1 MNFTS
6 YILAF
11 QLCVILCS
19 SGYYCQAMFF
29 KEIENL
35 KEYFNASNPDVADGG
50 PLFLD
55 ILKNWREESDKTII
69 QSQIVSFYL
78 KLFENFKDNQIIQR
92 SMDTIK
98 EDMLVRFFNSTNS
111 KRDDFL
117 KLIRIPVNDLQV
129 QRKAINE
136 LIKVMNDLSPRSN
149 LRKRKRSQNLF
160 RGRRA
165 SK

>member
-1 MNFTS
+1 MNYTS

-98 EDMLVRFFNSTNS
+98 EDMLVKFFNSSNS

>member
-1 MNFTS
+1 MNYTS

-78 KLFENFKDNQIIQR
+78 KLFENFKDNQVIQR

-98 EDMLVRFFNSTNS
+98 EDMLFKFFNSSTS
-111 KRDDFL
+111 KRSDFL
-117 KLIRIPVNDLQV
+117 KLIQIPVNDMQV

>member
-1 MNFTS
+1 MNYTN

-11 QLCVILCS
+11 QLCVIFCS

-29 KEIENL
+29 KEIEDL

-55 ILKNWREESDKTII
+55 ILKNWREESDKKII

-98 EDMLVRFFNSTNS
+98 EDMLVRFFNNS
-111 KRDDFL
+111 SSKLEDFL

-149 LRKRKRSQNLF
+149 LRKRKRSHSVF
-160 RGRRA
+160 PGRRA

>member
-98 EDMLVRFFNSTNS
+98 EDMLVRFFNSSNS

-117 KLIRIPVNDLQV
+117 KLIQIPVNDLQV

>member
-1 MNFTS
+1 MIF
-6 YILAF
+6 
-11 QLCVILCS
+11 CS

-29 KEIENL
+29 KEIEDL

-55 ILKNWREESDKTII
+55 ILKNWREESDKKII

-98 EDMLVRFFNSTNS
+98 EDMLVRFFNNS
-111 KRDDFL
+111 SSKLEDFL

-149 LRKRKRSQNLF
+149 LRKRKRSHSVF
-160 RGRRA
+160 PGRRA

>member
-1 MNFTS
+1 MNYTS

-98 EDMLVRFFNSTNS
+98 EDMLFKFFNSSTS
-111 KRDDFL
+111 KRSDFL
-117 KLIRIPVNDLQV
+117 KLIQIPVNDMQV

>member
-1 MNFTS
+1 MNYTS

-98 EDMLVRFFNSTNS
+98 EDMLFKFFNSSTS
-111 KRDDFL
+111 KRSDFL
-117 KLIRIPVNDLQV
+117 KLIQIPVNDMQV

-160 RGRRA
+160 RGRGA

>member
-1 MNFTS
+1 MNYTT
-6 YILAF
+6 ICLAF
-11 QLCVILCS
+11 QLCVIFCS

-29 KEIENL
+29 KEIEDL

-55 ILKNWREESDKTII
+55 ILKNWREESDKKII

-98 EDMLVRFFNSTNS
+98 EDMLVRFFNNS
-111 KRDDFL
+111 SSKLEDFL

-149 LRKRKRSQNLF
+149 LRKRKRSHSLF

>member
-1 MNFTS
+1 MNYTS

-19 SGYYCQAMFF
+19 SGCNCQAMFF

-35 KEYFNASNPDVADGG
+35 KEYFNASNPDVSDGG
-50 PLFLD
+50 SLFVD
-55 ILKNWREESDKTII
+55 ILKKWREESDKTII

-78 KLFENFKDNQIIQR
+78 KLFDNFKDNQIIQR

-98 EDMLVRFFNSTNS
+98 EDMLGKFLNSSTS
-111 KRDDFL
+111 KREDFL
-117 KLIRIPVNDLQV
+117 KLIQIPVNDLQV

-136 LIKVMNDLSPRSN
+136 LIKVMSDLSPRSN

>member
-1 MNFTS
+1 
-6 YILAF
+6 
-11 QLCVILCS
+11 
-19 SGYYCQAMFF
+19 MFF

-98 EDMLVRFFNSTNS
+98 EDILVKFLNSSNS
-111 KRDDFL
+111 KREDFL

>member
-1 MNFTS
+1 MKYTS

-11 QLCVILCS
+11 QLCVILGS
-19 SGYYCQAMFF
+19 PSYYCQAAFF

-35 KEYFNASNPDVADGG
+35 KEYFNASNPDVGDGG
-50 PLFLD
+50 SLFLD
-55 ILKNWREESDKTII
+55 ILKNWKEESDKKII
-69 QSQIVSFYL
+69 QSQIVSFYF
-78 KLFENFKDNQIIQR
+78 KLFENLKDNQVIQK

-98 EDMLVRFFNSTNS
+98 EDLFVKFFNSSTS
-111 KRDDFL
+111 KLDDFK
-117 KLIRIPVNDLQV
+117 KLIQIPVDDLQV
-129 QRKAINE
+129 QRKAISE

-149 LRKRKRSQNLF
+149 LRKRKRSQGQF

>member
-98 EDMLVRFFNSTNS
+98 EDMLVRFFNSSNS

>member
-1 MNFTS
+1 MNYTS

-98 EDMLVRFFNSTNS
+98 EDMLFKFFNSSTS
-111 KRDDFL
+111 KRSDFL
-117 KLIRIPVNDLQV
+117 KLIQIPVNDMQV

-149 LRKRKRSQNLF
+149 LTKRKRSQNLF

>member
-69 QSQIVSFYL
+69 QSQIVSFYF

-98 EDMLVRFFNSTNS
+98 EDMLVRFFNSSNS